1 MEIDMD
7 NMDFLNNIMIS
18 TKNKDKIKLKLKFTC
33 SEDLKNKLKLD
44 IIEEK
49 DGVTVHISKQD
60 NS

>member
-1 MEIDMD
+1 MD